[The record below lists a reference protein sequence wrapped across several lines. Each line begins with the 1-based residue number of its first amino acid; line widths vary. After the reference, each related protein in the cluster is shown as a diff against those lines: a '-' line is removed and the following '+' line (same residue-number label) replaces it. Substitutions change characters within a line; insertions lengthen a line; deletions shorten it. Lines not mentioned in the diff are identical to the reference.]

1 MEIWQAI
8 VLGAVQGFTEFL
20 PVSSS
25 GHLLLLG
32 RWLGVTENG
41 LLFSVMLHLGT
52 LIPVVY
58 VFFKEIKALLKKPL
72 DKLWLLVLATIPAGI
87 VGLTVNHF
95 LELDALFNKRAWLL
109 GVAFLLTATELLFAQ
124 RISKQNKNPKLLG
137 TKSAL
142 TMGVGQALAIF
153 PGLSRSGTTLFFGQV
168 AGLDRESTANFTF
181 LMSVPIIL
189 SAVFLEGVECIKTD
203 TFADTYLLSTLF
215 GVITSAVTGYLA
227 VKLMLRVIKKAN
239 YLWFSVYLFAL
250 GLVTVIGGV

>member
-25 GHLLLLG
+25 GHLILLG

-72 DKLWLLVLATIPAGI
+72 DKLWLLVLATIPAVI

-124 RISKQNKNPKLLG
+124 RISKQNTKAKLLE
-137 TKSAL
+137 TKPAL

-153 PGLSRSGTTLFFGQV
+153 PGLSRSGTTLFFGQM

-189 SAVFLEGVECIKTD
+189 SAVFLEGVECIKTGA
-203 TFADTYLLSTLF
+203 FADTYLVATLF

-239 YLWFSVYLFAL
+239 YLWFSIYLFAL
-250 GLVTVIGGV
+250 GLITVIGGM